1 MCWWTGSEAQSRYSQ
16 DIEGVLGAGARYATA
31 NKKALENIRWSRNE
45 YSLLCEQWKDVH
57 EIQEVPGSYY
67 TVRGVDN
74 AFKTVTLN
82 GKQPRETLIKY
93 SRDIDA
99 EIERKRGEFNLDKQ

>member
-1 MCWWTGSEAQSRYSQ
+1 M
-16 DIEGVLGAGARYATA
+16 
-31 NKKALENIRWSRNE
+31 
-45 YSLLCEQWKDVH
+45 H

-82 GKQPRETLIKY
+82 GKQPRETLVKY